1 MAGITQQIP
10 NYVQGISEQPDF
22 MKALGQVVD
31 LKNGLPDVTR
41 GLIKR
46 PGGELVSAITPSSGT
61 LSWFHIYTD
70 EENQY
75 IGNVNTSGVIQIWR
89 TSDGAVIPIDYS
101 AVPGTNAC
109 TYLSGWTNAD
119 ELQALTINESTFI
132 ANRNTTVAMKTGTSD
147 KSAAVVHEA
156 IIELKTISYGK
167 QYALDIYEPTDTN
180 TQTFTRATAIAASD
194 SITTPSSGYTDDGK
208 CSLMGREV
216 VNQGTVTG
224 KTNLRYEM
232 DLRCAPVAES
242 GGTSNPGYDDSYQ
255 PYAKLQFGG
264 EGWTTGDT
272 HSHVS
277 QKGATTTITIK
288 KHVTVTTRAG
298 LARVRPAA
306 TSSSADEAV
315 TAEGILGDMKASLD
329 AISGHGITATI
340 VGTCLHLT
348 RSSAFNVTTP
358 EPQLMQITT
367 SEANNIGD
375 LPTSCRHNYVVR
387 VVNSGEEDDDFYLKF
402 KVDNVTGTPSSN
414 RFGVGVWEECP
425 APNLEIKF
433 DDDTLPIKLVREL
446 PGSTYTN
453 GRFLAQKPTWEE
465 RDVGDDV
472 TNPKPTFV
480 DFKINKLLFFRN
492 RLAILSE
499 ENIILSRTN
508 DFFNFWSKTAMAIS
522 NDDPIDLQSSS
533 TFPTV
538 LYDGIEVNSG
548 LLLFSS
554 NQQFMLTTDS
564 DALTPQTAKI
574 NYLSAYNFNHKTKPF
589 SLGVTSGFI
598 NSTGQNARFF
608 EMADVRREGE
618 PTVLEQSKVV
628 SKLLPID
635 LTMAATSKENTL
647 VLFGSENK
655 SEVWGYRFFNT
666 GERRVQSS
674 WFRWEIPGNLIY
686 HTIMDDVYYTVVKNG
701 SNYTL
706 EAYDVRKQDDT
717 TIVGTAP
724 DDYKVHL
731 DCHKLIAS
739 SGLTYNATTKK
750 TSFTKPTGFNSSKQ
764 LAVYVNVAGNNVGRY
779 STASING
786 SNVEIDGD
794 WTGTNLILGYLYE
807 WEVEIPTIY
816 PVKTDGERTRADIR
830 SSLIVHR
837 LKFSFGSVGLIETT
851 LKRKGKQD
859 YTTTYESLLWDNYSA
874 SQIGIANEF
883 THTIPAYER
892 NTNLTVH
899 LKSSH
904 PSPATLHAL
913 SWEGD
918 YSNRF
923 YSRA

>member
-10 NYVQGISEQPDF
+10 SFVQGISEQPDF
-22 MKALGQVVD
+22 MKVPGQVVD

-41 GLIKR
+41 GLVKR
-46 PGGELVSAITPSSGT
+46 PGGQLVSAITPNSGT

-75 IGNVNTSGVIQIWR
+75 IGNINTSGVIQIWR
-89 TSDGAVIPIDYS
+89 TRDGAVIPLDYS
-101 AVPGTNAC
+101 GVPGTDAC
-109 TYLSGWTNAD
+109 TYLSGWTNSD
-119 ELQALTINESTFI
+119 ELQALTVNESTFI
-132 ANRNTTVAMKTGTSD
+132 TNRNTTVAMKTGTPD
-147 KSAAVVHEA
+147 KSPAALHEA

-167 QYALDIYEPTDTN
+167 QYALDIYEPTDTA
-180 TQTFTRATAIAASD
+180 TQTFTRATALAAD
-194 SITTPSSGYTDDGK
+194 EDITTPTTGYTDDGK

-216 VNQGTVTG
+216 VNQGTVSG

-232 DLRCAPVAES
+232 DLRCQPVAE
-242 GGTSNPGYDDSYQ
+242 GGGSTNPDFDDSYQ

-264 EGWTTGDT
+264 EGWATNDT
-272 HSHVS
+272 HVYTSE
-277 QKGATTTITIK
+277 KGAETTVKIK
-288 KHVTVTTRAG
+288 KHITVTCRAG

-329 AISGHGITATI
+329 AISGHNITSTV
-340 VGTCLHLT
+340 VGTCLHLK

-358 EPQLMQITT
+358 EPQLMNITT
-367 SEANNIGD
+367 SEANNVAE
-375 LPTSCRHNYVVR
+375 LPTSCRHDFVVK

-402 KVDNVTGTPSSN
+402 KVDNVTGTPASD
-414 RFGVGVWEECP
+414 RFGIGVWEECP
-425 APNLEIKF
+425 QPDLEIKF
-433 DDDTLPIKLVREL
+433 NDDTLPIKLVREL
-446 PGSTYTN
+446 PSGGYTN
-453 GRFLAQKPTWEE
+453 GRFLVQKPTWQE
-465 RDVGDDV
+465 RDVGDEN

-480 DFKINKLLFFRN
+480 GYKINKLLFFRN
-492 RLAILSE
+492 RLCILSE

-508 DFFNFWSKTAMAIS
+508 DFFNFWSKTAMAVS
-522 NDDPIDLQSSS
+522 SDDPIDLQSSS
-533 TFPTV
+533 TFPTT

-548 LLLFSS
+548 LLIFSS

-564 DALTPQTAKI
+564 DAFTPSTAKI

-589 SLGVTSGFI
+589 SLGITSGFI

-618 PTVLEQSKVV
+618 PTVLEQSKIV

-635 LTMAATSKENTL
+635 LTMVATSKENTV

-655 SEVWGYRFFNT
+655 NEVWGYRFFNT
-666 GERRVQSS
+666 GERRVQSA
-674 WFRWEIPGNLIY
+674 WFRWVLPGNLVY
-686 HTIMDDVYYTVVKNG
+686 HAIMDDVYYTVVKNG

-706 EAYDVRKQDDT
+706 EAYDVRKQDDST
-717 TIVGTAP
+717 VVGTSP

-731 DCHKLIAS
+731 DCNKLIS
-739 SGLTYNATTKK
+739 SGSLSYNINTHK
-750 TSFTKPTGFNSSKQ
+750 TSFTKPTGFNSSNQ
-764 LAVYVNVAGNNVGRY
+764 LAAFVNVTGDNIGRY

-786 SNVEIDGD
+786 SNVEIVGD
-794 WTGTNLILGYLYE
+794 WTGKNLILGYLYE

-816 PVKTDGERTRADIR
+816 PTKQEGEKVRADIR
-830 SSLIVHR
+830 SSLIIHR
-837 LKFSFGSVGLIETT
+837 LKFTFGSVGLIETT
-851 LKRKGKQD
+851 LKRIGKQD
-859 YTTTYESLLWDNYSA
+859 YTTIYESPFLDNYR
-874 SQIGIANEF
+874 ANKLPVETDF

-899 LKSSH
+899 VKSSH
-904 PSPATLHAL
+904 PTPATLHSL
-913 SWEGD
+913 NWEGD

-923 YSRA
+923 YQRV

>member
-1 MAGITQQIP
+1 MAGITQQIT

-22 MKALGQVVD
+22 MKVPGQVVD
-31 LKNGLPDVTR
+31 LKNGIPDVTR

-46 PGGELVSAITPSSGT
+46 PGGQLVSAITPSSGT

-70 EENQY
+70 NENQY

-89 TSDGAVIPIDYS
+89 TSDGAVIPLDYS

-109 TYLSGWTNAD
+109 TYLSGWTNSD
-119 ELQALTINESTFI
+119 ELQSLTVNESTFI
-132 ANRNTTVAMKTGTSD
+132 VNRNTTVAMKTGTSD
-147 KSAAVVHEA
+147 KSPAEVHEA

-194 SITTPSSGYTDDGK
+194 SITTPSSGYSDDGK

-216 VNQGTVTG
+216 VNQGTVSG

-232 DLRCAPVAES
+232 DLRCAPIAES

-255 PYAKLQFGG
+255 PFAKLQFGG
-264 EGWTTGDT
+264 EGWTTNDT
-272 HSHVS
+272 HSHTS
-277 QKGATTTITIK
+277 QKGATTTVTIK

-298 LARVRPAA
+298 LARVRPAP
-306 TSSSADEAV
+306 TSSSADESV

-329 AISGHGITATI
+329 AISGHGITSTI

-358 EPQLMQITT
+358 EPQLMQVTT

-375 LPTSCRHNYVVR
+375 LPNSCRHNYVVK

-414 RFGVGVWEECP
+414 RFGVGVWEECV
-425 APNLEIKF
+425 APNTEIKF

-453 GRFLAQKPTWEE
+453 GRFLVQKPTWLD
-465 RDVGDDV
+465 RDVGDDD
-472 TNPKPTFV
+472 THPKPTFV
-480 DFKINKLLFFRN
+480 GYKINKLLFFRN
-492 RLAILSE
+492 RLAMLSA

-522 NDDPIDLQSSS
+522 NDDPVDLQSSS

-548 LLLFSS
+548 LLIFSS

-564 DALTPQTAKI
+564 DAFTPQTAKI

-589 SLGVTSGFI
+589 SLGITSGFL
-598 NSTGQNARFF
+598 NSSGKNTRFF
-608 EMADVRREGE
+608 EMADIRREGE

-628 SKLLPID
+628 SKLLPVD
-635 LTMAATSKENTL
+635 LTMVASSKENTVL
-647 VLFGSENK
+647 LFGSENK
-655 SEVWGYRFFNT
+655 GEVWGYRFFNT

-674 WFRWEIPGNLIY
+674 WFRWEIPGSLIY
-686 HTIMDDVYYTVVKNG
+686 HAIMDDVYYTVVKNG
-701 SNYTL
+701 SDYTL
-706 EAYDVRKQDDT
+706 EAYDVRKQSDT
-717 TIVGTAP
+717 TIVGTSP

-731 DCHKLIAS
+731 DCHKLIAA
-739 SGLTYNATTKK
+739 SGLTYSATTKK
-750 TSFTKPTGFNSSKQ
+750 TTFTKPTGFNSTKP
-764 LAVYVNVAGNNVGRY
+764 LAAYVNVAGNNVGRY
-779 STASING
+779 DVATING
-786 SNVEIDGD
+786 SNIELDGD
-794 WTGTNLILGYLYE
+794 WTGTDLILGYLYE

-816 PVKTDGERTRADIR
+816 PTQTAGQQTRADIR
-830 SSLIVHR
+830 CSLMIHR
-837 LKFSFGSVGLIETT
+837 LKFTFGSVGLIETT
-851 LKRKGKQD
+851 LKRTGKLD
-859 YTTTYESLLWDNYSA
+859 YTTTYESLMWDNYAA

-892 NTNLTVH
+892 NENLTVH
-899 LKSSH
+899 LKSTH
-904 PSPATLHAL
+904 PSPATLHAMN
-913 SWEGD
+913 WEGD

-923 YSRA
+923 YRRV